1 MSEVLEEPTTTYLR
15 IIDTDRFN
23 FSGETKFKSKFIEP
37 GIVSYRDMVNGGIEL
52 LRKETIDRCLDTA
65 IGNPLTIGHVDVSK
79 VDRHTVENGVVQSV
93 SYNPEDGWYYC
104 EGTVDTDAAKAKM
117 RAGKRPSCA
126 YEVTS
131 FGPGGVYHGIR
142 YEREI
147 TGLKFQHL
155 AIVEKP
161 RYEDAVFRLNSFV
174 SNSTT
179 NMFKLFQKL
188 ADRLNGV
195 EAKQEKV
202 QEIPGETLVDVDGKS
217 VRLNDLMTVWK
228 TQKGQVF
235 EASADDEV
243 EVDGKRV
250 RMHELV
256 NCYRSYA
263 ASCASGSDHAH
274 AEKHEA
280 GHPHHAEAGMMKHEA
295 NAATHGLHEAAMK
308 GIHKSEASVSTHEAA
323 MHKNTQPEM
332 GKVAKDDKGEPDP
345 ADQEEHKR
353 EKQIDAMNRD
363 NAAPAP
369 AAVETPAPAAKV
381 VPEAPKGV
389 DYFLKLNHA
398 RNNSGIEISSPIK
411 TAGSLIDRVN
421 AGQNRYGSAP
431 AVTSKN

>member
-1 MSEVLEEPTTTYLR
+1 MSEVLEAPTYLR

-23 FSGETKFKSKFIEP
+23 FSGGTKFKSKFIEP
-37 GIVSYRDMVNGGIEL
+37 GIVSYKDMVNGGIEL
-52 LRKETIDRCLDTA
+52 LRKETIDKCLDTA

-79 VDRHTVENGVVQSV
+79 VDRHTVENGIIESV

-104 EGTVDTDAAKAKM
+104 EGTVDTDAAKSKM

-195 EAKQEKV
+195 EDKQEKV

-217 VRLNDLMTVWK
+217 VRLNDLMSVWK

-274 AEKHEA
+274 AMKHEA
-280 GHPHHAEAGMMKHEA
+280 GHPHHAEAGAMKHEA
-295 NAATHGLHEAAMK
+295 NVATHMVHEAAMK
-308 GIHKSEASVSTHEAA
+308 GIHKHEAS

-332 GKVAKDDKGEPDP
+332 GKVATDDKGEPDP

-363 NAAPAP
+363 NAAPA
-369 AAVETPAPAAKV
+369 AVEAAPVAAPAAI

-389 DYFLKLNHA
+389 DFFLKLNSA
-398 RNNSGIEISSPIK
+398 RNNSGIELSSSIK
-411 TAGSLIDRVN
+411 SAGSLIDRVN
-421 AGQNRYGSAP
+421 AGQNRYGSSP
-431 AVTSKN
+431 AVTSKS